1 MTALRATVQALPAPG
16 QPPCGSSSLL
26 SYICLRKHS
35 ETQTSTKQ
43 LTPTHP
49 PVLYQCYTLTRYGEL
64 KGLALILGRSRLK
77 VPQLLC
83 SSYLLCD
90 VHLAQAWR
98 FLGPDINLQQCQNV
112 TI

>member
-43 LTPTHP
+43 LP
-49 PVLYQCYTLTRYGEL
+49 PPRTLSVLYFDPLRRA
-64 KGLALILGRSRLK
+64 KGLGLDPWKIK
-77 VPQLLC
+77 
-83 SSYLLCD
+83 
-90 VHLAQAWR
+90 AQSPPAPL
-98 FLGPDINLQQCQNV
+98 FIIFV
-112 TI
+112 V